1 MRTLFCSPGTRS
13 SFPNGEDVMKL
24 QFGPFLITLV
34 LLSAAPAWSQAG
46 SADSPQSGS
55 SDSSQQQSSNGPQ
68 PVFTHPEDRPP
79 LAMLEEVTSHSF
91 INVGMGL
98 TAAWDSNAAAFA
110 YQPYSQTLLI
120 LNPSLQLQQTRP
132 MLKWYVGAYGGF
144 TAANSASYYNTANPN
159 ASAGFLYQINRQWQL
174 NVNDNYLY
182 SADPFQQYLVLSS
195 APTYNQPNPTIYVPL
210 ATTQS
215 NNGTV
220 DLTYQINAH
229 DSLTFTG
236 TESFRR
242 FLHTTYSAYNLYSY
256 GGVAAYQHVFSARF
270 SAGGAYSFTSL
281 DFGHGQSRSGIQLF
295 QGFATYQLGAHMGVT
310 GWLGPEYTVT
320 KNLVPIFCDP
330 YGCFIEIRHNKTW
343 DTAYGGNFGWSGQR
357 TALTAGFSKSVS
369 DGGVLLGVVKLYQVT
384 GNFTRQLNPRWNLV
398 LGALYGNNTGYST
411 HIQARHLNSFTG
423 NVGFT
428 RQLTP
433 DISAGLQ
440 YIRFYETQKNL
451 YGASAPKW
459 TDNRIQFTL
468 QYNWGHSLGR

>member
-1 MRTLFCSPGTRS
+1 
-13 SFPNGEDVMKL
+13 MKL
-24 QFGPFLITLV
+24 QFGPFLIALA
-34 LLSAAPAWSQAG
+34 LLSAPPAWSQAG

-55 SDSSQQQSSNGPQ
+55 IDSSQQQPSNGPQ

-91 INVGMGL
+91 INVGMGM

-120 LNPSLQLQQTRP
+120 LNPSVQLQQTRP
-132 MLKWYVGAYGGF
+132 TLKWYLGAYGGF
-144 TAANSASYYNTANPN
+144 TAANSASYYSTANPN
-159 ASAGFLYQINRQWQL
+159 GSAGFLYQINRHWQI
-174 NVNDNYLY
+174 NVNDNYMY
-182 SADPFQQYLVLSS
+182 SSDPFQQYLVLSS
-195 APTYNQPNPTIYVPL
+195 APTYNQPNPTIYIPL
-210 ATTQS
+210 TTTQS

-242 FLHTTYSAYNLYSY
+242 FLHSAFAVYNLYSW

-270 SAGGAYSFTSL
+270 SAGAAYSFTSL

-295 QGFATYQLGAHMGVT
+295 QGFATYQLGPHMGVT
-310 GWLGPEYTVT
+310 GWIGPEYTIT
-320 KNLVPIFCDP
+320 KNLVPIFCTP
-330 YGCFIEIRHNKTW
+330 YGCFIEIRHDKAW
-343 DTAYGGNFGWSGQR
+343 DTSFGGNFGWSGQR
-357 TALTAGFSKSVS
+357 SALTAGFSKSVS
-369 DGGVLLGVVKLYQVT
+369 DGGVLLGVVQLYQVT

-398 LGALYGNNTGYST
+398 LGMLYGNNTGYST
-411 HIQARHLNSFTG
+411 HIQARHLNSLTG

-428 RQLTP
+428 RQITP
-433 DISAGLQ
+433 AMSAGLQ

>member
-1 MRTLFCSPGTRS
+1 M
-13 SFPNGEDVMKL
+13 
-24 QFGPFLITLV
+24 
-34 LLSAAPAWSQAG
+34 
-46 SADSPQSGS
+46 
-55 SDSSQQQSSNGPQ
+55 
-68 PVFTHPEDRPP
+68 
-79 LAMLEEVTSHSF
+79 
-91 INVGMGL
+91 
-98 TAAWDSNAAAFA
+98 
-110 YQPYSQTLLI
+110 
-120 LNPSLQLQQTRP
+120 
-132 MLKWYVGAYGGF
+132 
-144 TAANSASYYNTANPN
+144 
-159 ASAGFLYQINRQWQL
+159 
-174 NVNDNYLY
+174 
-182 SADPFQQYLVLSS
+182 
-195 APTYNQPNPTIYVPL
+195 
-210 ATTQS
+210 
-215 NNGTV
+215 
-220 DLTYQINAH
+220 TYQINAH

-330 YGCFIEIRHNKTW
+330 YGCFIEIRHDKAW
-343 DTAYGGNFGWSGQR
+343 DTSFGGNFGWSGQR
-357 TALTAGFSKSVS
+357 SALTAGFSKSVS